1 LPPGEQRT
9 VTVNVSAEGPVY
21 AMADPAKLERA
32 IENLV
37 DNARKF
43 TPAGGTI
50 AVRAQP
56 ATEGRVTIEVAND
69 CEEISDDEVPKLFE
83 RFYRRDRT
91 RSARTP
97 GSGLGLAIA
106 RDLVRLQNG
115 ELEAEAKGNE
125 LLFRVTLK
133 ATVSDVTA

>member
-1 LPPGEQRT
+1 
-9 VTVNVSAEGPVY
+9 VY
-21 AMADPAKLERA
+21 ALADPAKLERA

-43 TPAGGTI
+43 TPTGGTI
-50 AVRAQP
+50 AVRAQ
-56 ATEGRVTIEVAND
+56 AAAEGCVAIEIAND
-69 CEEISDDEVPKLFE
+69 CDEISDEEVPKLFE

-125 LLFRVTLK
+125 LHFRVTLR
-133 ATVSDVTA
+133 AAVSEVPA